1 MVTHHAARVL
11 TPMAVAEL
19 QQQIDLSQLLAAL
32 TMAELQFVS
41 S

>member
-1 MVTHHAARVL
+1 
-11 TPMAVAEL
+11 MAVAEL